1 MSLGLVTA
9 LRRLDRLAPAGYLGP
24 IRRQGENRMA
34 RRRRDPETRTAA
46 REISYASSAA
56 SRGGRAMIR
65 VLENATGRLGLI
77 KRAEGYGDE
86 VRQGRDFWSV
96 MVERYGL
103 SLDVVGGSLENIP
116 RDGPLIVIANH
127 PYGILDGLM
136 LGHILSQQRGEFRIL
151 AHRIFRKAEDIN
163 RIILP
168 ITFEDSKEARALNI
182 QTRKD
187 ALRFLSDG
195 GAIGIFPGGTV
206 STAAKPFGRPMDP
219 GWRNFTARMIS
230 KSEATVVPIFFDG
243 HNSRMFQM
251 MSHLHTTLR
260 MGLLIKEFRA
270 RVNSPVR
277 VVVGEPI
284 ARADL
289 DTYKSDPTAMME
301 FLRERTYA
309 LSPRPLDPSVRGF
322 EFDDQRRDKSEDGMG
337 RDGAVRKL
345 RDRY

>member
-1 MSLGLVTA
+1 MPSRHRSTEAKQV
-9 LRRLDRLAPAGYLGP
+9 
-24 IRRQGENRMA
+24 
-34 RRRRDPETRTAA
+34 A

-65 VLENATGRLGLI
+65 VMENATGRLGLI

-86 VRQGRDFWSV
+86 VKQGRDFWSV

-103 SLDVVGGSLENIP
+103 SLDIVGGSLDNIP
-116 RDGPLIVIANH
+116 SEGPLILIANH

-136 LGHILSQQRGEFRIL
+136 LGHILSQVRGDFRIL
-151 AHRIFRKAEDIN
+151 AHRVFCKAEDIN

-168 ITFEDSKEARALNI
+168 ISFDDSKEALALNI

-187 ALRFLSDG
+187 ALRFLADG

-219 GWRNFTARMIS
+219 GWRNFTARMIA
-230 KSEATVVPIFFDG
+230 KSDATVVPLYFDG
-243 HNSRMFQM
+243 HNSRLFQM
-251 MSHLHTTLR
+251 MSHVHTTLR

-284 ARADL
+284 PRATL
-289 DTYKSDPTAMME
+289 DGFNSDPKAMMA
-301 FLRERTYA
+301 FLRESTYA
-309 LSPRPLDPSVRGF
+309 LSPTPLDPNARGF
-322 EFDDQRRDKSEDGMG
+322 EFEENHRDKSGQAAHG
-337 RDGAVRKL
+337 KGRKL